1 MLTFN
6 DLEEILKSNSEK
18 EKMEFVLKAIKEH
31 KDTTDYKIAKDA
43 ELYYKH
49 QNPTIMRF
57 QKWIYNQMGQK
68 VPDIWSPNNKIAS
81 NWYNYFTTQ
90 AV

>member
-43 ELYYKH
+43 EL
-49 QNPTIMRF
+49 
-57 QKWIYNQMGQK
+57 
-68 VPDIWSPNNKIAS
+68 
-81 NWYNYFTTQ
+81 
-90 AV
+90 